1 MRITLDKT
9 KEESL
14 YLQVYRSIRGQILD
28 GQLTVGQKL
37 PSYRW
42 MCQKYNINISTVEK
56 AYQLLEEEGAIEVIH
71 GSGCYVRPL
80 DSYHFFA
87 DEVILEAFDR
97 GQITD
102 GQRINFASATP
113 LPQVYP
119 VEAFQEILSGIAAE
133 GIGEY
138 LKYPP
143 TQGHPALVA
152 ALEDRLR
159 DKGISTQNQQLQ
171 VVSGSQQGLDILCK
185 SLITSH
191 SRVLAE
197 NPSYPVSLNAFLN
210 RGAAVDTIPLEA
222 DGPNM
227 VEFET
232 ILAKKKIDYFYTMI
246 NFQSPTNICWSQEK
260 KEALLRLADAYNFL
274 IIEDDCAGEIYF
286 GDKAPQPLKAMDT
299 SERVI
304 YLHTFSK
311 SLIPGLR
318 LAYLL
323 YPAKFERRVLSAKF
337 HTDLSC
343 PSLQQE
349 ALACYL
355 RRGLFEEHLTRLRDY
370 YQDKQKVT
378 ARAIKKSRHMRIVY
392 DQPGGLFYWVAL
404 PEKVS
409 GFTLYEEMKALG
421 VALLPGSVF
430 SIDGRWKNYLRLSYA
445 SASPSEIR
453 RGLRLLDEKLEEL
466 TAACEPGPKPPSPND

>member
-1 MRITLDKT
+1 MRIPLDKS

-14 YLQVYRSIRGQILD
+14 YLQVYRSIRSQILD
-28 GQLTVGQKL
+28 GHLTVGQKL

-102 GQRINFASATP
+102 SHRINFASATP
-113 LPQVYP
+113 LPSIYP
-119 VEAFQEILSGIAAE
+119 VEDFQRILQEIAAE
-133 GIGEY
+133 GIEDY

-143 TQGHPALVA
+143 TQGHPPLIS
-152 ALEDRLR
+152 ALEDRLLAQ
-159 DKGISTQNQQLQ
+159 GVPLANQMLQ
-171 VVSGSQQGLDILCK
+171 IVSGSQQGLDILCK

-210 RGAAVDTIPLEA
+210 CGAAVDTILLEE

-227 VEFET
+227 KELEG
-232 ILAKKKIDYFYTMI
+232 ILAKKKIDFFYTMV
-246 NFQSPTNICWSQEK
+246 NFQSPTNICWSEEK
-260 KEALLRLADAYNFL
+260 KTALLQLAEAYNFF
-274 IIEDDCAGEIYF
+274 IIEDDCMGRIYF
-286 GDKAPQPLKAMDT
+286 SETAPTTLKSRDT
-299 SERVI
+299 RERVI
-304 YLHTFSK
+304 YLRTFSK
-311 SLIPGLR
+311 DLMPGLR

-323 YPAKFERRVLSAKF
+323 YPAKFSRRILSAKF
-337 HTDLSC
+337 HNDLTC
-343 PSLQQE
+343 PTLYQE
-349 ALACYL
+349 ALARYL
-355 RRGLFEEHLTRLRDY
+355 RHGLFEGHLKRLREY
-370 YQDKQKVT
+370 YQDKQRVM
-378 ARAIKKSRHMRIVY
+378 ARAISKSRYLRIVY
-392 DQPGGLFYWVAL
+392 NLPGGLFYWVAL
-404 PEKVS
+404 PEKIS
-409 GFTLYEEMKALG
+409 SYTLYEEMKSLG

-445 SASPSEIR
+445 SATPAEIR
-453 RGLRLLDEKLEEL
+453 RGLRLLEEKLEQL
-466 TAACEPGPKPPSPND
+466 TAVCEPGPKPPSPTD

>member
-1 MRITLDKT
+1 MRIALDKS

-14 YLQVYRSIRGQILD
+14 YLQIYRSILGQIMD

-56 AYQLLEEEGAIEVIH
+56 AYQLLEEEGAIQVIH

-102 GQRINFASATP
+102 SHRINFASATP
-113 LPQVYP
+113 LPRIYP
-119 VEAFQEILSGIAAE
+119 VADFQNILQEIA
-133 GIGEY
+133 GEDVGDY

-143 TQGHPALVA
+143 TQGHPALLS

-159 DKGISTQNQQLQ
+159 AKGIALENQQLQ
-171 VVSGSQQGLDILCK
+171 VVNGSQQGLDILCK
-185 SLITSH
+185 SLISSH

-210 RGAAVDTIPLEA
+210 CGATLDTIPLEE
-222 DGPNM
+222 DGP
-227 VEFET
+227 EIKELES
-232 ILAKKKIDYFYTMI
+232 ILARKKIDFFYTMI
-246 NFQSPTNICWSQEK
+246 NFQSPTNICWSRPK
-260 KEALLRLADAYNFL
+260 KEALLRLAEAYNFL
-274 IIEDDCAGEIYF
+274 IIEDDCMGEIYF
-286 GDKAPQPLKAMDT
+286 GAAGPESLKSLDT
-299 SERVI
+299 RDRVI
-304 YLHTFSK
+304 YLNSFSK
-311 SLIPGLR
+311 NLMPGIR

-323 YPAKFERRVLSAKF
+323 YPAKFSRRILSAKF

-343 PSLQQE
+343 GALQQE
-349 ALACYL
+349 LLARYL
-355 RRGLFEEHLTRLRDY
+355 GRGLFEGHLEKVRDY
-370 YQDKQKVT
+370 YREKQKVM
-378 ARAIKKSRHMRIVY
+378 ARAIKKSRHMQIVY

-404 PEKVS
+404 SEKIS
-409 GFTLYEEMKALG
+409 SFTLYEEMKALG
-421 VALLPGSVF
+421 VALLPGSMF

-445 SASPSEIR
+445 SASSPEIR
-453 RGLRLLDEKLEEL
+453 RGLGLLDEKLAEL
-466 TAACEPGPKPPSPND
+466 TTACEPGSKPPSPAG